1 MPYILTVTLAA
12 GVGGTGLGGLFG
24 IFFKRKSAK
33 TVSGLLSFA
42 AGVMLAVVCLD
53 LVPDAIENSRT
64 TLVLTGTAFG
74 FLLVFLLKNI
84 PKRPPSPVPPTP
96 AARVIVI
103 TYGKTLK
110 EINPD
115 KAN

>member
-1 MPYILTVTLAA
+1 MSVLPYVLTITLAA

-24 IFFKRKSAK
+24 ILLGKKSAK

-53 LVPDAIENSRT
+53 LVPSAMDNSRI

-74 FLLVFLLKNI
+74 FLLVFLLNKY
-84 PKRPPSPVPPTP
+84 RFS
-96 AARVIVI
+96 
-103 TYGKTLK
+103 LFS
-110 EINPD
+110 
-115 KAN
+115 

>member
-1 MPYILTVTLAA
+1 MITITLAA
-12 GVGGTGLGGLFG
+12 GVGGTGVGGFLGILFN
-24 IFFKRKSAK
+24 KKSAK

-74 FLLVFLLKNI
+74 FLLVFLLNDLTFRFHIIEKDEADI
-84 PKRPPSPVPPTP
+84 
-96 AARVIVI
+96 
-103 TYGKTLK
+103 
-110 EINPD
+110 
-115 KAN
+115 